1 MALEVTK
8 MKKFKIMEKS
18 KIWFTI
24 SAILILVSLG
34 SLFIQGLNYGI
45 DFIGGTIVTIDL
57 RTQFDTNEVRSIIDE
72 FDDSADITN
81 AGEAKTQI
89 IISTKENLSTTERQ
103 ALFSDFQ
110 EEYNLEESDLLS
122 IDTVSPSI
130 GAEVTRNAIIASIV
144 AVVLMLIYITFRFE
158 FLFGLTAVLALVHDL
173 IIVLGVYSLFQI
185 QVNSPFIAAILTIL
199 GYSINDTI
207 VVFDRIR
214 ENRKKFGKFDYENLI
229 DTSISQTIRRS
240 INTSITTL
248 LAITAIYFLGVQAI
262 KDFALPLI
270 VGIFIGTYSSIFVA
284 STLWYKIKNYQKNKL
299 DINKKAAKVK

>member
-1 MALEVTK
+1 MGLEGTK

-18 KIWFTI
+18 KIWFII
-24 SAILILVSLG
+24 STILIIISLG
-34 SLFIQGLNYGI
+34 SLLIQGLNFGI
-45 DFIGGTIVTIDL
+45 DFIGGTIITIDL
-57 RTQFDTNEVRSIIDE
+57 NTQFETEEVRSIVDVFDE
-72 FDDSADITN
+72 SADITN
-81 AGEAKTQI
+81 AGEDKTQI
-89 IISTKENLSTTERQ
+89 IISTKEDLSTKERQ
-103 ALFSDFQ
+103 ALFGGFQ
-110 EEYNLEESDLLS
+110 EKYTLEDSDLLS

-144 AVVLMLIYITFRFE
+144 AVVLMLAYITFRFE

-173 IIVLGVYSLFQI
+173 IIVLGIYSLFQI

-214 ENRKKFGKFDYENLI
+214 ENRNKFGKYDYENLI
-229 DTSISQTIRRS
+229 DTSISQTFQRS

-270 VGIFIGTYSSIFVA
+270 VGIITGTYSSIFVA
-284 STLWYKIKNYQKNKL
+284 STLWYKIKTYQKAKM
-299 DINKKAAKVK
+299 DPKTVKAK

>member
-1 MALEVTK
+1 

-18 KIWFTI
+18 KVWFII
-24 SAILILVSLG
+24 SAVLILVSLS
-34 SLFIQGLNYGI
+34 SLIIQGLNYGI
-45 DFIGGTIVTIDL
+45 DFIGGTIITIDL
-57 RTQFDTNEVRSIIDE
+57 NTQFSTEEVRSIVDE
-72 FDDSADITN
+72 FDESAVITN
-81 AGEAKTQI
+81 AGEDQTQI
-89 IISTKENLSTTERQ
+89 IVSTKESLSTPERQ
-103 ALFSDFQ
+103 ALFSAFQ

-122 IDTVSPSI
+122 IDTVSPSV
-130 GAEVTRNAIIASIV
+130 GAEITRNAIIASIV
-144 AVVLMLIYITFRFE
+144 AVILMLVYITFRFE
-158 FLFGLTAVLALVHDL
+158 FLFGLTAVIALVHDL

-214 ENRKKFGKFDYENLI
+214 ENRNKFGKFDYENLI
-229 DTSISQTIRRS
+229 DTSLSQTFQRS

-270 VGIFIGTYSSIFVA
+270 VGIIIGTYSSIFVA
-284 STLWYKIKNYQKNKL
+284 STLWYKIKMNQKSKIDANKRRV
-299 DINKKAAKVK
+299 KVK

>member
-1 MALEVTK
+1 MR
-8 MKKFKIMEKS
+8 KFKIMEKS
-18 KIWFTI
+18 KLWFI
-24 SAILILVSLG
+24 VSALLILVSLG
-34 SLFIQGLNYGI
+34 SLLVQGLNYGI

-57 RTQFDTNEVRSIIDE
+57 NTQFDTAEARLLVDE
-72 FDDSADITN
+72 FDESADITN
-81 AGEAKTQI
+81 AGEDKTQI
-89 IISTKENLSTTERQ
+89 IISTKENLSTAERQ
-103 ALFSDFQ
+103 ALFSAFQ
-110 EEYNLEESDLLS
+110 EKYDLQASDLLS

-144 AVVLMLIYITFRFE
+144 AVMLMLVYITFRFE
-158 FLFGLTAVLALVHDL
+158 FLFGLTAVMALVHDL

-214 ENRKKFGKFDYENLI
+214 ENRNKFGKFDYENLI
-229 DTSISQTIRRS
+229 DTSLSQTFQRS

-270 VGIFIGTYSSIFVA
+270 VGIIVGTYSSVFIA
-284 STLWYKIKNYQKNKL
+284 STLWYKIKNHQKNKI
-299 DINKKAAKVK
+299 DSNKKIAKVK

>member
-1 MALEVTK
+1 MG
-8 MKKFKIMEKS
+8 KS
-18 KIWFTI
+18 KIWFII
-24 SAILILVSLG
+24 STVLIVVSLG
-34 SLFIQGLNYGI
+34 SLLVQGLNYGI

-57 RTQFDTNEVRSIIDE
+57 NTQFSTEEARSIVDD

-81 AGEAKTQI
+81 AGEDQTQI
-89 IISTKENLSTTERQ
+89 IISTKENLSTPERQ
-103 ALFSDFQ
+103 ALFTAFQ
-110 EEYNLEESDLLS
+110 EKYTLEESDLLS

-144 AVVLMLIYITFRFE
+144 AVMLMLVYITFRFE
-158 FLFGLTAVLALVHDL
+158 FLFGLTAVMALIHDL

-207 VVFDRIR
+207 VIFDRIR
-214 ENRKKFGKFDYENLI
+214 ENRNKFGKFDYENLI
-229 DTSISQTIRRS
+229 DTSLSQTFQRS

-270 VGIFIGTYSSIFVA
+270 VGIMIGTYSSVFVA
-284 STLWYKIKNYQKNKL
+284 STLWYKIKMYQKSKI
-299 DINKKAAKVK
+299 DTNKKPAKVK